1 MPDQPLVW
9 SAVAH
14 SLGDRSCRVD
24 LLVACNDLKT
34 SPIARA
40 VEGVEAKQIN
50 QHRRGSKRGQR
61 LPPVIECARSPRD
74 HLPPGGPVL
83 NRRAHRSD
91 AEAAHIKGA
100 EHEVWHKEGGHVV
113 GIARTFAVAD
123 HLDRAVNPRDATPD
137 RSLVFE

>member
-9 SAVAH
+9 PAVAH

-24 LLVACNDLKT
+24 LLVARDDLET

-40 VEGVEAKQIN
+40 VEGVEAKQIK

-61 LPPVIECARSPRD
+61 LPAVIECARSPCD

-83 NRRAHRSD
+83 NRRTYRSD

-100 EHEVWHKEGGHVV
+100 EYEVWHKEGRHVV
-113 GIARTFAVAD
+113 GVARTFAVAD
-123 HLDRAVNPRDATPD
+123 HLDRAIDPRDATPD
-137 RSLVFE
+137 RSFVFE